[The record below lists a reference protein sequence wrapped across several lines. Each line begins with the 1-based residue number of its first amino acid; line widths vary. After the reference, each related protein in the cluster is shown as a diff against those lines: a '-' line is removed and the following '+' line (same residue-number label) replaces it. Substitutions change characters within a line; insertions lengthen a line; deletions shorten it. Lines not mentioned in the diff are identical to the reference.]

1 MLPGGR
7 FLECVDEYEKDK
19 KLSDMN
25 WLEVSNEKASDLTN
39 NELNVSAFTDAAPK
53 DSSITEKKETNPSM
67 LINISPDQT
76 AKLKFPVGCH
86 VLYNIYCTPE
96 YDNVRI
102 GLLCVFT
109 SIYFCNAHPN
119 TKSI

>member
-1 MLPGGR
+1 M
-7 FLECVDEYEKDK
+7 DEYEDAK

-39 NELNVSAFTDAAPK
+39 IELNASADLPTQSLKIYEID
-53 DSSITEKKETNPSM
+53 PSESA

-76 AKLKFPVGCH
+76 AKLKLPVGCQ
-86 VLYNIYCTPE
+86 VLYNIYCAPE
-96 YDNVRI
+96 YDDVRI
-102 GLLCVFT
+102 GLFCVFT
-109 SIYFCNAHPN
+109 SIFFYNTHSN